1 MAEMEEQR
9 LREAS
14 PKQGGSWD
22 PYGKGA
28 EPVPLGSEFKGF
40 GGKVPY
46 MRGNIVEG
54 TRW

>member
-1 MAEMEEQR
+1 MEETR
-9 LREAS
+9 LRAAVPAS
-14 PKQGGSWD
+14 AGRSWD

-46 MRGNIVEG
+46 VRAGIVEG